1 MLFTLQRKRH
11 KPINVDEADKIL
23 YLDFR
28 VEENRSEQS
37 SRKKSCWTHCCN
49 LSEEPLCL
57 NNGKKQ

>member
-1 MLFTLQRKRH
+1 MLFTLQGKMH

-37 SRKKSCWTHCCN
+37 SRKKSC
-49 LSEEPLCL
+49 
-57 NNGKKQ
+57 